1 MRRETS
7 TKSRG
12 SARARL
18 DLRRYSELTRSVTV
32 SFAYL
37 MPLLAVYE
45 VGVWLSGLDLRNAAE
60 LSLKGFAGVLGST
73 VVWAQLFVLVGSIV
87 VAWRLARRNVPALRI
102 YPLFLGEATL
112 LALVLGPIAT
122 LVVRGIGLHPSFAAA
137 FGGAVEPDST
147 GSRILLSIGAG
158 VYEELVF
165 RFLLLA
171 GGFALLNKALNVPR
185 AGAFTIALVVSSL
198 LFSLYHHLGPNGE
211 KFRAVA
217 FWFRAV
223 AGALL
228 GLLFAGRGL
237 ALCAYLH
244 AFYDILCDVGPHGGA
259 ST

>member
-1 MRRETS
+1 MA
-7 TKSRG
+7 SRG
-12 SARARL
+12 ERVRL
-18 DLRRYSELTRSVTV
+18 DLRSYSELTRGVTV

-60 LSLKGFAGVLGST
+60 LSLKGFAGVLGSY
-73 VVWAQLFVLVGSIV
+73 VVWAQLFVLLGTIV

-102 YPLFLGEATL
+102 YPVFLCEATL
-112 LALVLGPIAT
+112 LALLLGPLAML
-122 LVVRGIGLHPSFAAA
+122 LVHGLGLHPSD
-137 FGGAVEPDST
+137 GAETT
-147 GSRILLSIGAG
+147 GARVLLSIGAG

-171 GGFALLNKALNVPR
+171 GGFALLHKALSVPR
-185 AGAFTIALVVSSL
+185 AAAFAIALVVSAL
-198 LFSLYHHLGPNGE
+198 LFSAYHHLGPHGE
-211 KFRAVA
+211 PFRAVA
-217 FWFRAV
+217 FWFRAI
-223 AGALL
+223 AGLLL

-244 AFYDILCDVGPHGGA
+244 AFYDILCDLGPHGGA

>member
-1 MRRETS
+1 MTS
-7 TKSRG
+7 TTSRA
-12 SARARL
+12 ARTRL
-18 DLRRYSELTRSVTV
+18 DLRRYHELTRGVTV

-60 LSLKGFAGVLGST
+60 LSLKGFAGVLGPY
-73 VVWAQLFVLVGSIV
+73 VVWAQLFVLIGTIV

-102 YPLFLGEATL
+102 YPLFLCEATF
-112 LALVLGPIAT
+112 LALLLGPLAVLI
-122 LVVRGIGLHPSFAAA
+122 VRGIGLHPPLEA
-137 FGGAVEPDST
+137 EST
-147 GSRILLSIGAG
+147 GARVLLSIGAG

-171 GGFALLNKALNVPR
+171 GGFALLDKVLHVPR
-185 AGAFTIALVVSSL
+185 RAAFSIALVVSSL
-198 LFSLYHHLGPNGE
+198 LFSAYHHIGPHGE
-211 KFRAVA
+211 KFRAAV
-217 FWFRAV
+217 FGFRAV
-223 AGALL
+223 AGLLL

-244 AFYDILCDVGPHGGA
+244 AFYDIFCDLSQHGGA